1 MDHDTVVQQPKDE
14 EETISPVLG
23 YKDTIIKSL
32 CVYRDR
38 WLRFYNTFG
47 IKFLIVA
54 SLIEHIIQGFVFAGG
69 KGGFVGFP
77 IPFIFRDFHLTAG
90 RIQILKT
97 IAVSPWAL
105 KPLMG
110 IMSDT
115 VYIYGYRKLPYII
128 ITTLGAICSCL
139 IITFFY
145 PSSPIGLTILFFFI
159 FLQIALSDL
168 LIEAKYAEKTKKDP
182 KLAPEVVTF
191 VHVGGF
197 IFHAI
202 SIVTVGYILE
212 LIPYQ
217 FIYAIP
223 IPVFIIYLFPIIFNW
238 INDKRVKSATYD
250 PFQKVSSHRDDYY
263 NNMLL
268 YRAQKDN
275 IPIDEVDDIPIL
287 SNICPLSVCWF
298 RKYDNQLPTS
308 MFSFDSNKVK
318 KNWKIF
324 LLALSVGVISLFN
337 SLIGLLN
344 VDTVY
349 LLLSSIF
356 CALLMILLF
365 FLLID
370 TRIAKIQTFI
380 ILQNMFSI
388 SIDSAAFYF
397 YTDGAAEYP
406 SGPNFDIHFYIIV
419 MGVLGISLAVVG
431 TVLYNFFMSK
441 WNYQNVFFVTNVLYI
456 IFSSTN
462 IIFYKRLNVGYI
474 PDTYFVLGGEIL
486 QVITGLWSSMP
497 AAVMMYQLCPKGME
511 STVYALLAGSSNLGD
526 SLANY
531 QGAYILDAFNIK
543 PNGMPGI
550 DESKQ
555 FENLWVAALIDT
567 LIHIIP
573 LFFITFLIPDVA
585 QTEKLIDDNIK
596 IDEKD
601 VIYNN
606 NT

>member
-1 MDHDTVVQQPKDE
+1 MDPVQQQQDNENTNNDP
-14 EETISPVLG
+14 TPL
-23 YKDTIIKSL
+23 YKDIIIKSL
-32 CVYRDR
+32 CTYRDK

-47 IKFLIVA
+47 WKFLIVA

-69 KGGFVGFP
+69 KSGFIGSP
-77 IPFIFRDFHLTAG
+77 IAFIFRDFHLTAG

-110 IMSDT
+110 IISDT

-128 ITTLGAICSCL
+128 LTTLGAICSCL
-139 IITFFY
+139 VITFFY

-168 LIEAKYAEKTKKDP
+168 LVEAKYAEKTKKDP
-182 KLAPEVVTF
+182 TLSPEVVSF
-191 VHVGGF
+191 VHIGGF
-197 IFHAI
+197 IFQAI
-202 SIVTVGYILE
+202 SIVTVGSILE
-212 LIPYQ
+212 YIPYQ

-223 IPVFIIYLFPIIFNW
+223 IPIFVIYLCPIIFNW
-238 INDKRVKSATYD
+238 INDKRVKLAIYDAFEQLSAN
-250 PFQKVSSHRDDYY
+250 RDEYYY
-263 NNMLL
+263 NKS
-268 YRAQKDN
+268 RKHAEREN
-275 IPIDEVDDIPIL
+275 ISIDEIDDIPKL
-287 SNICPLSVCWF
+287 SNICCCWGF
-298 RKYDNQLPTS
+298 RKYDDQIPAP
-308 MFSFDSNKVK
+308 MFGFDKNKVR

-344 VDTVY
+344 IDTVY

-388 SIDSAAFYF
+388 SIDSATFYF
-397 YTDGAAEYP
+397 YTDGEAEYP
-406 SGPNFDIHFYIIV
+406 DGPHFDIHFYIIV

-431 TVLYNFFMSK
+431 TFLYNFFMGD

-474 PDTYFVLGGEIL
+474 PDQYFVLGGEIL

-543 PNGMPGI
+543 PSGVIGI

-555 FENLWVAALIDT
+555 FENLWIASLIDT

-573 LFFITFLIPDVA
+573 LFFITFLIPDVS

-601 VIYNN
+601 VVY
-606 NT
+606 TR